1 MENLHIGTS
10 YNGNDES
17 PLDGLND
24 PTSDEKD
31 GIPFEKPKLQF
42 EMDIA
47 QKPQS
52 PPMSWAWGGLPQKT
66 DSAFQANQEKL
77 RKRQSTPIMSARS
90 LSPEIRPISVKEKV
104 DTYLSNLP
112 SIAESRRIAI
122 EQELTDENLE
132 LMLMVNEEDPLIS
145 CSLCGPLPELQKA
158 NAEVNTI
165 NAGNSS
171 SI

>member
-10 YNGNDES
+10 YNGNEES
-17 PLDGLND
+17 ILDGEMHD
-24 PTSDEKD
+24 PTLDEKE
-31 GIPFEKPKLQF
+31 GIPFDKPSKLQF

-112 SIAESRRIAI
+112 SIGESRRIAI

-132 LMLMVNEEDPLIS
+132 LMLMMNEEDPLIS
-145 CSLCGPLPELQKA
+145 CSLCGPLSELQKA
-158 NAEVNTI
+158 SAEVHVTHV
-165 NAGNSS
+165 GNS
-171 SI
+171 